1 MIRILTSSRVYYVKM
16 ISPQEGEQLQTDSK
30 FAIRST
36 SASSI
41 FDTHFVSK
49 LTVRGISKADYGA
62 YTCKARNDRGEDQFN
77 IQLNGTST
85 TLSVYLTHS
94 AMPIHCNKCTSGDF
108 FTPVYDKKYKI

>member
-1 MIRILTSSRVYYVKM
+1 MISILTSSRVYYVKM

-36 SASSI
+36 SASRI

-49 LTVRGISKADYGA
+49 LTVRGISKADYGT

-85 TLSVYLTHS
+85 TLSVPYTLS
-94 AMPIHCNKCTSGDF
+94 NAYSL
-108 FTPVYDKKYKI
+108 